1 MAKNALFLS
10 FFLCVSL
17 AVPAERVTRTAPD
30 ESKIKGLRPLAN
42 RADYAVTCFTESI
55 GVGANLIR
63 PEQVR
68 NLFGADVDRN
78 YIVVEVGF
86 YSKTHSPFD
95 VRHADFALRN
105 RPSRTLVKSADPRMI
120 GASLLKPVNGLV
132 ERTLPEVST
141 TQAVAGYLFF
151 PITEA
156 SASFYEIDYTGY
168 GAWLTLPLKPH

>member
-1 MAKNALFLS
+1 MAKKSLFLG
-10 FFLCVSL
+10 FFLCLSL
-17 AVPAERVTRTAPD
+17 AVPAEF
-30 ESKIKGLRPLAN
+30 KGLRPLAN

-68 NLFGADVDRN
+68 NLFGAEIDRN

-86 YSKTHSPFD
+86 YSKTHSSFD

-105 RPSRTLVKSADPRMI
+105 RPSRTLVKSVDPRTI
-120 GASLLKPVNGLV
+120 AASLPSSPNSLV
-132 ERTLPEVST
+132 ERTLPEVAT

-156 SASFYEIDYTGY
+156 HASFYELDYTGY
-168 GAWLTLPLKPH
+168 GSWLTLPLKP